1 MTNEYFLFKMLD
13 ESWHNPE
20 LGFREKKNYDGMCDR
35 KRGKRGNT
43 MGEIIETEKDRE
55 RERVKERSWEK
66 SLKGHPGFRLSPR
79 PPSHPSSFR
88 G

>member
-1 MTNEYFLFKMLD
+1 MY
-13 ESWHNPE
+13 
-20 LGFREKKNYDGMCDR
+20 DR
-35 KRGKRGNT
+35 KRDREKGNT
-43 MGEIIETEKDRE
+43 MGEIIETEK
-55 RERVKERSWEK
+55 RERVRERSEEK